1 MTLVVKARFC
11 GDLGNG
17 ILAFKEQRFGPVEA
31 SVDEVGSQTQAE
43 ALFESSVEGVRVVTE
58 VPGEL
63 LEARGIVES
72 FVEETGDGVGERIRR
87 FAIVPYDSDAVE
99 KVVQKSSKKCFDS
112 LWGFVFED
120 EPAEEERML
129 VKVPSLQNGHLP
141 KRVEI
146 LCIRFL
152 LSPSLEAI
160 GGIEMEIVISEGT
173 RA

>member
-1 MTLVVKARFC
+1 MALVVKARFG
-11 GDLGNG
+11 GDMGDG
-17 ILAFKEQRFGPVEA
+17 VPAFKQQRFGPVEA
-31 SVDEVGSQTQAE
+31 TVDEVGSQTQAK
-43 ALFESSVEGVRVVTE
+43 AAFKASVEGVRVVTE

-72 FVEETGDGVGERIRR
+72 FIEETGDGVGERIRR

-99 KVVQKSSKKCFDS
+99 KVVQKSSKKCFDF

-152 LSPSLEAI
+152 LSPSLQAI
-160 GGIEMEIVISEGT
+160 GGIEVKIVISEGS